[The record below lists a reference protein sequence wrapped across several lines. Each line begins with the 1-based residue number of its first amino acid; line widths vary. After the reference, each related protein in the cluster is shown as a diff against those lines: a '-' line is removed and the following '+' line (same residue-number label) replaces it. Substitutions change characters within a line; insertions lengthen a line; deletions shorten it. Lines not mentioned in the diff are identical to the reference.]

1 MIRLRTKREQAK
13 AEPIA
18 PEVYPTEPIA
28 GPDDHGLHVADQTCV
43 RCGRPIGPTDEARRT
58 AAGGCVHLNC

>member
-18 PEVYPTEPIA
+18 
-28 GPDDHGLHVADQTCV
+28 GPDDHGLHVADQACV
-43 RCGRPIGPTDEARRT
+43 RCGRHIAPTDEARRT